1 MGITGKRAKTES
13 LSPAERKVL
22 KSDSEGRPGASGR
35 DSGGYLPLSGF
46 SKRPLLRQFGWYHG
60 DVFVP
65 MSFYGRDGGFFYFP
79 MLYIQ
84 KFLLRSAGA
93 SPRPTVKEFPP

>member
-46 SKRPLLRQFGWYHG
+46 SKRPLFAAIWVVPRRCLRPNVIFMAG
-60 DVFVP
+60 
-65 MSFYGRDGGFFYFP
+65 MEAFFIFRRFP
-79 MLYIQ
+79 
-84 KFLLRSAGA
+84 R
-93 SPRPTVKEFPP
+93 